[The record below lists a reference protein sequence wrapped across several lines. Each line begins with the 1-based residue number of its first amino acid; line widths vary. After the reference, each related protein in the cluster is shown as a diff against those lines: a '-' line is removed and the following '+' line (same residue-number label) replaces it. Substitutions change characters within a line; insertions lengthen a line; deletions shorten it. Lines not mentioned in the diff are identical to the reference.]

1 MEQIHCLFTCKSWTN
16 LKIKKK
22 TLFLSKYFIYF
33 EILRIRNVAQF
44 MKIFVTMQN
53 WKSILDRAFR
63 AIKSNHRNATN
74 ATIAVKK
81 ENKKEETVQ
90 KQKPQ

>member
-44 MKIFVTMQN
+44 MKIFVTMLVSGQHFN
-53 WKSILDRAFR
+53 SDPPFVRSKIF
-63 AIKSNHRNATN
+63 
-74 ATIAVKK
+74 
-81 ENKKEETVQ
+81 
-90 KQKPQ
+90 

>member
-1 MEQIHCLFTCKSWTN
+1 MEQIHCLFSCKSWTN
-16 LKIKKK
+16 LKIKKKK

-53 WKSILDRAFR
+53 
-63 AIKSNHRNATN
+63 
-74 ATIAVKK
+74 
-81 ENKKEETVQ
+81 
-90 KQKPQ
+90 